1 MLLYYKQMKSF
12 EVFNHKIDSLLTLKP
27 RVFEDHRG
35 QFIETYQK
43 QNFSQIGIADAF
55 VQDNSAQSSYG
66 VLRGLHFQHSGAEQS
81 KLLRCVVGEI
91 FDVAIDLRS
100 DSPTKGQW
108 VGEVLSED
116 NQKIFYIPPGF
127 AHGFLTLSE
136 KSIVTYK
143 LSQFYDASLEDAI
156 HPFDPTLAISWS
168 DHIDTSDIILSDKD
182 KNAKSYAK
190 YLKGNYEN

>member
-1 MLLYYKQMKSF
+1 MKKF
-12 EVFNHKIDSLLTLKP
+12 DKINHEIDSLLTLKP

-43 QNFSQIGIADAF
+43 RDFHQLGIVDDF
-55 VQDNSAQSSYG
+55 VQDNSAYSTFG

-91 FDVAIDLRS
+91 FDVAIDLRE

-108 VGEVLSED
+108 IGEILSEK

-136 KSIVTYK
+136 HSLVTYK
-143 LSQFYDASLEDAI
+143 LSNYYNSELEDAI
-156 HPFDPTLAISWS
+156 HPMDPSLDIKW
-168 DHIDTSDIILSDKD
+168 DKHIDVSQIILSTKD
-182 KNAKSYAK
+182 KNAKSYLD
-190 YLKGNYEN
+190 YLKGYYEN